1 MTAQP
6 EYSRGPVPAIPHTIT
21 AIGEALT
28 GTARGQFFAEVLAAE
43 ETEVAGVMRRWWMIA
58 MVNRAPGVETSRA
71 NAAAGRNLVSME
83 ELAERLGVA

>member
-6 EYSRGPVPAIPHTIT
+6 EHLRGPVPAIPHTIT
-21 AIGEALT
+21 AIGQALVET
-28 GTARGQFFAEVLAAE
+28 ERGRFFAEVLAADE
-43 ETEVAGVMRRWWMIA
+43 AAVVGVMRCWWMVA
-58 MVNRAPGVETSRA
+58 MANRVPGVETSRA